1 MEIPSEI
8 RKFSDPAKKIL
19 EKKGIGDVLFSEGTY
34 EIEVKDGK
42 TSFFPFVQI
51 KPDGSILDSFCSCK
65 EQEKEGACKHIAAAY
80 LKIFEKNG
88 KPLHLH
94 FKSSFW
100 KSLFEAIAK
109 KASYNFESFKYKKS
123 DRTKLDKYTLKEDDK
138 EICSIE
144 VKSAHLKK
152 KFYQIYK
159 STRENLE
166 ESIKFSSLSFDD
178 ISLFKKGRVPEDL
191 KFELSPF
198 SDLAKELFFLQEED
212 KPYKVEFSPDEENI
226 PSSIKV
232 SFADI
237 KAQLDLSEE
246 DWLILIPSLNTIKS
260 PLELFDFEKHAI
272 KEILYNREAT
282 GFTIEA
288 KEEIIEEI
296 KVLSR
301 QEGKSVGEW
310 LFVPKKGFLSKTP
323 SSFLEKK
330 EIEEKEIPHFLEE
343 HKGIFQKYLKN
354 EKINFTPKKP
364 RYNIFIDEQ
373 KNLHVCPYLFEKDDL
388 FKKYSRFFGPW
399 VYIEDKGFY
408 LFENLL
414 FNSKETIIPFDKV
427 SEFVNHFRTW
437 LQNIEGFETH
447 FGNFEEEYVYY
458 LTKDKD
464 LKFEMKINLPE
475 GLDKSIDF
483 GNWIYIEGKGF
494 FSKKEQPTLPIAP
507 TTFVKNNCIDEYILQ
522 NEEDLNQIPHF
533 FTEENPLQKYGVK
546 IFINSESKI
555 EVIPETVV
563 EEGIDPADLIYFD
576 NFIYVKNRGFFK
588 LPYTLKIPPEYQT
601 KTVIG
606 HSDEPFFIE
615 YELKRLKPFIISID
629 KDLEEPFEL
638 NIKLES
644 LKKDRGAYLIEIYY
658 ESDFGKI
665 SAAALLQ
672 MLQSKKRFAFT
683 KAGLIDTQDPRFN
696 WLKDISF
703 KKIVPTKN
711 AIRINFLQWIRLCVF
726 EDVKKPRGKSSKA
739 IKTGIIFD
747 ELTNLQ
753 TDIPLDLSKLEAKLR
768 PYQIT
773 GVKWL
778 WFLYCYGLSGLLC
791 DEMGLGK
798 THQAMALIAASG
810 SSKKQKYLVVCPT
823 SVIYH
828 WEDLLG
834 RFLPDFK
841 VCTFHGISRELLQD
855 YDILLTSYGIARS
868 DNKKISAIKFDLSI
882 FDEAQIAKN
891 YQSKTYKA
899 LRKIRSNM
907 IVGLTGT
914 PIENRLRE
922 LKSLFD
928 LILPHYLPSE
938 VKFRDF
944 FITPIEKDNNLERKK
959 ILSQLIRPFVLRR
972 KKQEVLLDLPEKIE
986 EVLHCDLSEAQKELY
1001 YQTAYL
1007 SKKEFLEELKDK
1019 SQPVRYVH
1027 IFSLLSKLKQICDH
1041 PVLIN
1046 KDIRNYKKYQS
1057 GKWDLFTELLSEALE
1072 SDQKVVVF
1080 TQYLDMIEIMKSHL
1094 LEIGVN
1100 FASITG
1106 STKDRKEQIQK
1117 FKEEANC
1124 SVFLGSL
1131 LAAGVGIDLSCAS
1144 IVIHYD
1150 RWWNPAKENQATDR
1164 VHRIG
1169 QSRGV
1174 QVLKLLTKNTIE
1186 ERIHALIEKKQGLI
1200 EETIGKDDSEQI
1212 KTLSRDE
1219 LIAVFQEIIP
1229 EKD

>member
-8 RKFSDPAKKIL
+8 KKFIEGARKIL
-19 EKKGIGDVLFSEGTY
+19 EKKRIGDVLFSEGTY
-34 EIEVKDGK
+34 EIEVKEGK

-51 KPDGSILDSFCSCK
+51 KADGKIQDSFCSCK
-65 EQEKEGACKHIAAAY
+65 EQEKEGTCEHIAAAY

-88 KPLHLH
+88 KPLHLY
-94 FKSSFW
+94 FMASFW
-100 KSLFEAIAK
+100 KSLLEIIAK
-109 KASYNFESFKYKKS
+109 KVGYNFESFKYKKS
-123 DRTKLDKYTLKEDDK
+123 EGAKLDKYTFVENEKQ
-138 EICSIE
+138 ICLIE
-144 VKSAHLKK
+144 VKSANLKK
-152 KFYQIYK
+152 KIHKIYK
-159 STRENLE
+159 STKENLE
-166 ESIKFSSLSFDD
+166 GSIKFSSLSFDD
-178 ISLFKKGRVPEDL
+178 ISLIKKGRVPEEL
-191 KFELSPF
+191 RFELSSF
-198 SDLAKELFFLQEED
+198 SDLAKELFFLQEEE
-212 KPYKVEFSPDEENI
+212 KPYKVEFSPDDENI
-226 PSSIKV
+226 PTSIKV
-232 SFADI
+232 SFSDI
-237 KAQLDLSEE
+237 KIELELEEE
-246 DWLILIPSLNTIKS
+246 DWNGLIPSLNTIKS
-260 PLELFDFEKHAI
+260 PLELFDFERHAI
-272 KEILYNREAT
+272 KEILYNREST
-282 GFTIEA
+282 TFRI
-288 KEEIIEEI
+288 EI
-296 KVLSR
+296 KIDVIDEIKALSH
-301 QEGKSVGEW
+301 QEGKSVGQW

-323 SSFLEKK
+323 SSFLEKRV
-330 EIEEKEIPHFLEE
+330 ISEKEISAALDE
-343 HKGIFQKYLKN
+343 HKQLFQKYLKD
-354 EKINFTPKKP
+354 EKINFQPKTAK
-364 RYNIFIDEQ
+364 YNIFVDER
-373 KNLHVCPYLFEKDDL
+373 KSLHICPYIFEKDEL
-388 FKKYSRFFGPW
+388 FKQYSRFFGPW

-414 FNSKETIIPFDKV
+414 FNSKEQIILCDKV
-427 SEFVNHFRTW
+427 SEFVNHYRTW

-447 FGNFEEEYVYY
+447 FGNFEEEYVFY

-464 LKFEMKINLPE
+464 LKFETKINLPE
-475 GLDKSIDF
+475 GLEKAIDY

-494 FSKKEQPTLPIAP
+494 FSKKEQPTLPIVP
-507 TTFVKNNCIDEYILQ
+507 NTFIKNNCIDEYLIE
-522 NEEDLNQIPHF
+522 NEEDLKQIPHF
-533 FTEENPLQKYGVK
+533 FTEENPLKKYGVK

-555 EVIPETVV
+555 EVSPETILAN
-563 EEGIDPADLIYFD
+563 GIDPEDLVFFD
-576 NFIYVKNRGFFK
+576 NFIYVNKRGFFK
-588 LPYTLKIPPEYQT
+588 LPFTLKIPPQYQT
-601 KTVIG
+601 QTVIA
-606 HSDEPFFIE
+606 SQDEPFFIE

-629 KDLEEPFEL
+629 NALEEPLEL
-638 NIKLES
+638 GIKLES
-644 LKKDRGAYLIEIYY
+644 LKKDRGSYLIEIYY
-658 ESDFGKI
+658 DSEFGKV
-665 SAAALLQ
+665 SAAELLQ
-672 MLQSKKRFAFT
+672 KMQSKKRFVFT
-683 KAGLIDTQDPRFN
+683 PAGLIDTHDPRFN
-696 WLKDISF
+696 WLKEISP
-703 KKIVPTKN
+703 KKVIPTKKS
-711 AIRINFLQWIRLCVF
+711 IRINFLQWIRLSVF

-739 IKTGIIFD
+739 VKTAVIYD
-747 ELTNLQ
+747 ELKNLQ
-753 TDIPLDLSKLEAKLR
+753 TDIPLDLSKLQATLR

-798 THQAMALIAASG
+798 THQAMALISASAG
-810 SSKKQKYLVVCPT
+810 TKKQKYLVVCPT

-828 WEDLLG
+828 WEDLLN
-834 RFLPDFK
+834 RFLPEFK
-841 VCTFHGISRELLQD
+841 VCTFHGISRELFSD

-944 FITPIEKDNNLERKK
+944 FVTPIEKDNNLERKK
-959 ILSQLIRPFVLRR
+959 ILSQLIKPFVLRR
-972 KKQEVLLDLPEKIE
+972 KKKEVLLDLPEKIE
-986 EVLHCDLSEAQKELY
+986 EVLQCDLSENQKELY
-1001 YQTAYL
+1001 YQTAYI
-1007 SKKEFLEELKDK
+1007 SKKEFLDELKDK
-1019 SQPVRYVH
+1019 SKPIRYVH

-1057 GKWDLFTELLSEALE
+1057 GKWDLFVELLSEALE

-1094 LEIGVN
+1094 FEIGVS

-1124 SVFLGSL
+1124 NVFLGSL
-1131 LAAGVGIDLSCAS
+1131 LAAGVGIDLSNAS

-1219 LIAVFQEIIP
+1219 LVAVFQELAP
-1229 EKD
+1229 ES